1 MKYDIQLDIKDL
13 LSITLCNIDV
23 PKSEIQNIIDASNCE
38 IKHNDTYWDFLFYQ
52 EEE

>member
-23 PKSEIQNIIDASNCE
+23 SKDEVQNIIDALNCE
-38 IKHNDTYWDFLFYQ
+38 IDYNDICFDFFNQ
-52 EEE
+52 KEI